1 MVPKKIAGL
10 TWAQGWNWG
19 TRGQCFVLER
29 AWIWCRFPYRSH
41 IPYAPGFLHL
51 FWLHRGSDTGWHHLH
66 GTYWYTV
73 SLGPCKGLCMLWKI
87 HKYVHLNAI
96 IFLSALLR
104 SYRSPLNILRL
115 SSFNQQCQKNG
126 KVPKWSAVNYYP
138 LSCFWISW
146 FLSLE
151 KGKWERFPIPLP
163 QENFLS
169 KSSSW
174 IMLHFS

>member
-1 MVPKKIAGL
+1 MLCASKSQDLVQIPMQVTHTL
-10 TWAQGWNWG
+10 
-19 TRGQCFVLER
+19 CS
-29 AWIWCRFPYRSH
+29 RFLASFPVT
-41 IPYAPGFLHL
+41 
-51 FWLHRGSDTGWHHLH
+51 HRGSDTGWHHLH